1 MKIGDVV
8 IAIGEIKGI
17 SPGGDYIVSFCDYV
31 PFRWM
36 RESEL
41 FPADNGEALLA
52 RRRRA
57 NCENQNRRARV
68 D

>member
-1 MKIGDVV
+1 MKCGDVV

-36 RESEL
+36 RDSEL
-41 FPADNGEALLA
+41 FPAENGEALLA
-52 RRRRA
+52 QRRRA
-57 NCENQNRRARV
+57 NRENQNRRARV

>member
-1 MKIGDVV
+1 MRCGDVV

-17 SPGGDYIVSFCDYV
+17 TPDGEYAVSFNDYQ

-41 FPADNGEALLA
+41 FPAENGEALLA
-52 RRRRA
+52 QRRRA
-57 NCENQNRRARV
+57 NRENQNRRTRV

>member
-8 IAIGEIKGI
+8 IAIGEVKGI

-41 FPADNGEALLA
+41 FPAENGEELLA
-52 RRRRA
+52 QRRRA
-57 NCENQNRRARV
+57 NRENQNRRARV